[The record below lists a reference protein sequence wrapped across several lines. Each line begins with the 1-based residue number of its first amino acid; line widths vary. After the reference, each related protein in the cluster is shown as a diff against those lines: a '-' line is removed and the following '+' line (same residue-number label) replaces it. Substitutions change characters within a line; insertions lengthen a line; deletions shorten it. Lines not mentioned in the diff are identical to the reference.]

1 MRREKRLVDEQLL
14 IFTKHLSYLVR
25 KLDKEGVSDAELV
38 QELIYTARQYINRRN
53 KAKKL

>member
-1 MRREKRLVDEQLL
+1 MKKEKRLIDEQLL

-25 KLDKEGVSDAELV
+25 KLDKEGVADAELV